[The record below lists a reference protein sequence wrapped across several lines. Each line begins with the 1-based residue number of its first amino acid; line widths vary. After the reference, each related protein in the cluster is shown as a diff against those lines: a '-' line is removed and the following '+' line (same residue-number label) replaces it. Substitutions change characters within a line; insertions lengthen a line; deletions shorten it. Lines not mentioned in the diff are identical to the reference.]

1 MKLLSLFVLFVVA
14 LAFNGNAQEEKET
27 FLIVKEI
34 KHTPV
39 VSQGSTGTCWAFST
53 TSFLESEIMRLG
65 FPETKLSEMYF
76 VDYGYRNKVQQYLL
90 YHGHNNFGQGGL
102 SHDVMNV
109 LREHGMATYDAFP
122 GEKVDGRYSHGQ
134 LEKEIKEAITEANK
148 KRKDFSYEACE
159 EQVDKTLE
167 KYIGKLPEKVKT
179 PEGKLTPVD
188 YMKSLKINPDDYIE
202 FSSFTHHPFY
212 TQFVLEIPDNWAHA
226 SYYNLPIDELMEVMF
241 YALNSGYSVCWDGD
255 VSEELFQHKNGKAD
269 LPQEQIGKV
278 NQELRQ
284 KTFLN
289 RTTTDDHLMHLVGLS
304 KDSKGRTCF
313 YTKNS
318 WGAKS
323 NNYGGYLH
331 MTEDFVRLKTIA
343 FIVHKDAIPESI
355 KAKLKL

>member
-1 MKLLSLFVLFVVA
+1 MKQLSLFIVLAFV

-76 VDYGYRNKVQQYLL
+76 VNYGYRDKIQQYLL
-90 YHGHNNFGQGGL
+90 YHSHNNFGQGGL

-109 LREHGMATYDAFP
+109 LRRHGMVPYETFS
-122 GEKVDGRYSHGQ
+122 GEKVDGRYSHGP
-134 LEKEIKEAITEANK
+134 LAKELKEEISEANK
-148 KRKDFSYEACE
+148 KHKDFSYETCMKD
-159 EQVDKTLE
+159 VDKTLD

-179 PEGKLTPVD
+179 AEGDISPVD

-212 TQFVLEIPDNWAHA
+212 SQFVLEIPDNWAHA

-269 LPQEQIGKV
+269 LPEEQIGKV
-278 NQELRQ
+278 DQELRQ

-323 NNYGGYLH
+323 NAYGGYLH
-331 MTEDFVRLKTIA
+331 MTEDYVRLKTIA
-343 FIVHKDAIPESI
+343 FIVHKDAIPENI